1 MFTTLCSVC
10 HCCWGKMYNKLVKYH
25 YHAIFLEPSTALLEQ
40 KKKTSSVMYQQ
51 MQTEIQQLSQEKVSK
66 DRLYYQLLTHIS
78 PQK

>member
-1 MFTTLCSVC
+1 
-10 HCCWGKMYNKLVKYH
+10 
-25 YHAIFLEPSTALLEQ
+25 
-40 KKKTSSVMYQQ
+40 MYQQ